1 MDAQVTLVL
10 MGVGMSRDMWGTL
23 EVRTAQGG
31 AMWCKNKGTP
41 GRDSEGC
48 IRLRNADLNKLRK
61 FAHVGTKVIIKPENA
76 GKLPYELEAQS
87 KLGSRYQP
95 AHEGYKLPDDAM
107 WTH

>member
-41 GRDSEGC
+41 GRDSEGG
-48 IRLRNADLNKLRK
+48 RHGKGRVVGDSMSHLGGWQADRR
-61 FAHVGTKVIIKPENA
+61 GA
-76 GKLPYELEAQS
+76 GS
-87 KLGSRYQP
+87 KLVP
-95 AHEGYKLPDDAM
+95 
-107 WTH
+107 